1 MEKSKMPELRQKAA
15 IYLRVSTKLQID
27 KDSLHVQKHDLIAYS
42 EVVLGIREYEIFE
55 DPGFSGKNTDR
66 PRFQAMMTR
75 LRSGEFSHLLVW
87 KIDRVSRNLLDFAA
101 MYKELKQIGVTFVS
115 KNEQFDTSTA
125 IGEAMLKIILVFA
138 ELERNM
144 TSERV
149 GAVMKTRAK
158 EGRWNGGTIPY
169 GYDWDKK
176 TKTISVNEKES
187 RILRLMFDLFNEKQ
201 NLKAVANILNDKGYR
216 SRRGNKWSPVTIH
229 EILKNVWYTGTY
241 MYNRCADARH
251 TKPKDPSEWVIREN
265 NHTALITKD
274 EYDRHLRS
282 LSMNRRGGHKIGD
295 SYDTRF
301 VHIFAGLVICGNC
314 GANVTAN
321 RGKPLVSGWS
331 PTTYGCA
338 TRRRHGNKCPNKF
351 KSEVF
356 FSSFM
361 LPLISSI
368 ICAKTQLSGD
378 ATATNLEKYILSR
391 MEQPVKHITG
401 LEQLL
406 DLMRTNEKAIDYFYP
421 LPSEVSDDR
430 EIIENL
436 RDQKR
441 RIETKLQRLQSL
453 YLHGDNSIS
462 ESDYII
468 ERAQFMSELASV
480 DKKLSELPAVGE
492 MAEDEFVLRASSFI
506 MIDKLLNYKKGTSSK
521 LISTIDP
528 KVPKHF
534 FNAILS
540 RITMT
545 SGNITKIVFKNKLTL
560 EFEY

>member
-1 MEKSKMPELRQKAA
+1 MD
-15 IYLRVSTKLQID
+15 V
-27 KDSLHVQKHDLIAYS
+27 
-42 EVVLGIREYEIFE
+42 
-55 DPGFSGKNTDR
+55 
-66 PRFQAMMTR
+66 
-75 LRSGEFSHLLVW
+75 
-87 KIDRVSRNLLDFAA
+87 
-101 MYKELKQIGVTFVS
+101 
-115 KNEQFDTSTA
+115 
-125 IGEAMLKIILVFA
+125 ILVKVVNGD
-138 ELERNM
+138 L
-144 TSERV
+144 
-149 GAVMKTRAK
+149 AV
-158 EGRWNGGTIPY
+158 
-169 GYDWDKK
+169 
-176 TKTISVNEKES
+176 
-187 RILRLMFDLFNEKQ
+187 
-201 NLKAVANILNDKGYR
+201 
-216 SRRGNKWSPVTIH
+216 
-229 EILKNVWYTGTY
+229 
-241 MYNRCADARH
+241 
-251 TKPKDPSEWVIREN
+251 
-265 NHTALITKD
+265 
-274 EYDRHLRS
+274 
-282 LSMNRRGGHKIGD
+282 
-295 SYDTRF
+295 F
-301 VHIFAGLVICGNC
+301 VH
-314 GANVTAN
+314 
-321 RGKPLVSGWS
+321 
-331 PTTYGCA
+331 
-338 TRRRHGNKCPNKF
+338 
-351 KSEVF
+351 
-356 FSSFM
+356 
-361 LPLISSI
+361 
-368 ICAKTQLSGD
+368 
-378 ATATNLEKYILSR
+378 TATNLEKYILSR

-406 DLMRTNEKAIDYFYP
+406 DLMQTNEKAIDYFYP

-468 ERAQFMSELASV
+468 ERSQFMNELASV